1 MAVNST
7 DDRLRPNR
15 LVVIGNHRDL
25 FVRVHPRVQIV
36 LHEGLEAVH
45 TEGVD
50 GLGELVTEGRQD
62 RRSAQRHLLL
72 LELRR
77 DLVHADRR
85 LLVGDV
91 DSNSDR
97 HVERA
102 TVVVRL
108 ADNASHFLVAVVVD
122 VVRPLNGN
130 VHVLGEQSLRS
141 PTPVL

>member
-7 DDRLRPNR
+7 DDRIRPNR

-50 GLGELVTEGRQD
+50 GLGEPVTEGRQD

-91 DSNSDR
+91 DSN
-97 HVERA
+97 
-102 TVVVRL
+102 
-108 ADNASHFLVAVVVD
+108 